1 MVYTTEVLVTSR
13 LGASALINEKSEVQ
27 FRARISEIP
36 RSRVA
41 CAIEVIQKA
50 GASELFFALRAFAL
64 GGEPVVHTT
73 EVG

>member
-1 MVYTTEVLVTSR
+1 M
-13 LGASALINEKSEVQ
+13 Q
-27 FRARISEIP
+27 FRARIREIP

-50 GASELFFALRAFAL
+50 GASELFALRAFAL